1 MDIVAKNSLE
11 YIGQRVDTDRV
22 RLWYDEEI
30 HEYKT
35 TKISRSIWEIEKNTI
50 LESERFLEIDSL
62 LCISIGD
69 ELSLFFLDI
78 DILELLPLILRLD
91 DESFD
96 DLTFCW
102 HELAELDS
110 LIFEYLDQLIYL
122 KL

>member
-1 MDIVAKNSLE
+1 MMRRYMNI
-11 YIGQRVDTDRV
+11 
-22 RLWYDEEI
+22 
-30 HEYKT
+30 KT

-50 LESERFLEIDSL
+50 LESERFFEIDSL
-62 LCISIGD
+62 LRISIGD

-91 DESFD
+91 DESLD
-96 DLTFCW
+96 NLTLCW

-110 LIFEYLDQLIYL
+110 LIFEYLDELIYL